1 MSASGAGEPG
11 PSISLREI
19 SKDTVRAICRLA
31 VAPEQNGFVAPN
43 AVSLAEAL
51 FEPKA
56 WYRAVYAG
64 EEPVGFVML
73 FDDPEA
79 PEYYLWRFMIA
90 AGHQGRGF
98 GKQALAQ
105 VIAYVR
111 SRPRAGELTTSCVP
125 GEGSPC
131 GFYQK
136 MGFAFTGEVDENELV
151 MRLPLSP

>member
-1 MSASGAGEPG
+1 LSAEAGEPE

-19 SKDTVRAICRLA
+19 TKETVRSICNLS
-31 VAPEQNGFVAPN
+31 VAPEQNRFVAPN

-79 PEYYLWRFMIA
+79 PEYYLWRFMIV
-90 AGHQGRGF
+90 AGCQGRGY
-98 GKQALAQ
+98 GKQALAL
-105 VIAYVR
+105 VIDYVR
-111 SRPRAGELTTSCVP
+111 SRPGAAELTTSCVP

-131 GFYQK
+131 EFYKK
-136 MGFAFTGEVDENELV
+136 MGFAFTGEVDESELL
-151 MRLPLSP
+151 MRLRLAP